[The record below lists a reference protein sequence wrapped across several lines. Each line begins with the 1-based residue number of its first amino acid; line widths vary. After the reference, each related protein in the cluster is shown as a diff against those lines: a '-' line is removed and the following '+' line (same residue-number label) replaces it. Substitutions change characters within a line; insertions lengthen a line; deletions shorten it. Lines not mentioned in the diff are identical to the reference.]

1 MGRPIVSTSIPGV
14 AEIVEDSANGS
25 LVPPRDV
32 PSLVTAIEGLLDNPK
47 MRSDYGASGR
57 RKAEKEY
64 DDKVVAERYLSE
76 YRRLWTAKRSDA
88 K

>member
-1 MGRPIVSTSIPGV
+1 MTGLRGRW
-14 AEIVEDSANGS
+14 DSANGS

-57 RKAEKEY
+57 RKAEREY

-76 YRRLWTAKRSDA
+76 YRRLWSAKRSDA